1 MQYIPYFEN
10 YENLQYFKIRKY
22 QISDRKAVMRLCVDA
37 FSYVIDASEI
47 PDYIDSVVNY
57 DISFVVVNKDTDIV
71 AGVYLLGDKQLSE
84 VIEYEEADTI
94 YADLGDY
101 ENLHGVEGIA
111 LVVDKKYKNLGLGT
125 LLKDHTR
132 NIGYDYI
139 CGVMYKEL
147 NNKDHWSKRRKLV
160 AENDDVYIMAE
171 IF

>member
-10 YENLQYFKIRKY
+10 YENLQDFKIRKY
-22 QISDRKAVMRLCVDA
+22 QISDRKAVMRLCVEA
-37 FSYVIDASEI
+37 FSHVMGASEI
-47 PDYIDSVVNY
+47 PGYIDSVVNY
-57 DISFVVVNKDTDIV
+57 DISFVVEHNNQVV
-71 AGVYLLGDKQLSE
+71 GVYLLGDKQLSE
-84 VIEYEEADTI
+84 VIEYEEADEI
-94 YADLGDY
+94 YIDLKDY

-111 LVVDKKYKNLGLGT
+111 LVVDEKYKNIGLGT

-139 CGVMYKEL
+139 SGVMYKDL
-147 NNKDHWSKRRKLV
+147 NNIHHWSKRRKLV